1 MEGLAALERLLSG
14 GERPAAATGHR
25 GMTEKAQELRG
36 GGPAAA
42 TAAASHPSLFY
53 WLPLK
58 HLQSDWDAGGGGRR
72 GGPRAALTLIH
83 SQNTSEHSVNIPLS
97 FKRLP
102 QKSLLCFLDSSSG
115 TSSS

>member
-25 GMTEKAQELRG
+25 GTMEKAQELRG
-36 GGPAAA
+36 GGSAAA

-58 HLQSDWDAGGGGRR
+58 HLQSDWGLGAEGRPS
-72 GGPRAALTLIH
+72 GCAHPYPL
-83 SQNTSEHSVNIPLS
+83 SEHL
-97 FKRLP
+97 RA
-102 QKSLLCFLDSSSG
+102 LCQHLAFL
-115 TSSS
+115 